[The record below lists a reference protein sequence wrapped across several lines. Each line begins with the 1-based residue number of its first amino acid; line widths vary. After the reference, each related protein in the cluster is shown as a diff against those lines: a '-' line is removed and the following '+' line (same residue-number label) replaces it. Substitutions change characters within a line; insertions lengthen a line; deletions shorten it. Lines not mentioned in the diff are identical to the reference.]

1 MLSPRCIRIHAP
13 HRVKTVVNVPP
24 VAHVLIVQNARIA
37 LVVKAAQT
45 ARAAKARIKKNAHA
59 AVAVREVNAAA
70 VEIAVSVAQAVIA
83 MKTHLFA
90 KITLQK
96 HRRQLLQSPKVHILK
111 PFRC

>member
-59 AVAVREVNAAA
+59 AVAVREVD